1 MSASAVEKSRPT
13 TLPEDAAS
21 ALRRDPPPAHRS
33 AERHTFGDGSFIGR
47 RDEQLGVL
55 TSAGALATLAGVAP
69 GVAVAGITTITTTQE
84 YSGTASS
91 QGTTASFD
99 VLFTP
104 VQNAT
109 DLVSISAGSV
119 YTGEAS
125 ALTIEVIRADDS
137 TIIVSGPISIMD
149 FFQTVPLSDITNNE
163 FTDFSEQ
170 EIKGLRFSIENIA
183 GFGETGYPSITLPV
197 GTDFLIS
204 SVPEPGAGVML
215 VCSLAAVLISRSFT
229 RLVPAHPR
237 R

>member
-1 MSASAVEKSRPT
+1 MTNPAIAGLAPRVPPHDATSDSHGGSAPC
-13 TLPEDAAS
+13 
-21 ALRRDPPPAHRS
+21 RRSTNWTRCTGDPRS
-33 AERHTFGDGSFIGR
+33 GR
-47 RDEQLGVL
+47 RDEQRGVL
-55 TSAGALATLAGVAP
+55 TTAGALATLAGVAP